1 MKQYWHFTVK
11 QTKRIY
17 WSKPIMF
24 QLKYRSVFNKIP
36 PPIQCYPYLTY
47 PGLLYSPSVHI
58 HQLTANCMDSSSE
71 NKTEDNTADFPAQH
85 SKDSLSLP
93 LYLWG
98 LEGNVWICKRQGKKK
113 KIPQATI
120 YITHHIQM

>member
-1 MKQYWHFTVK
+1 
-11 QTKRIY
+11 
-17 WSKPIMF
+17 MF

-85 SKDSLSLP
+85 SKDSLPFPPP
-93 LYLWG
+93 LFVGAWRKCVNL
-98 LEGNVWICKRQGKKK
+98 QATGKNN
-113 KIPQATI
+113 IPQATI